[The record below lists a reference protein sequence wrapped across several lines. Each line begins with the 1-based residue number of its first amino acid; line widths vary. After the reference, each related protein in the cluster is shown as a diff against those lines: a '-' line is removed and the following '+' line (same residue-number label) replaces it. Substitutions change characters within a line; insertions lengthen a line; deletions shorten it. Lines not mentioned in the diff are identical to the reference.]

1 MKNNQNKMKI
11 KYPNVSS
18 LIFVCSIALFSVS
31 VWKFTVLFNKSDESD
46 SDQDY
51 NKKIIGFI
59 IWGVLIFISFIVLLI
74 SFIYVI

>member
-1 MKNNQNKMKI
+1 MC
-11 KYPNVSS
+11 
-18 LIFVCSIALFSVS
+18 VCSIALFSVS

-46 SDQDY
+46 SGQDY